1 MVNDQEETNVECVT
15 DEAAG
20 EVKNNEST
28 ADAASN
34 ANGKSASNDEEASAE
49 LLEKI
54 KSQVEV
60 LPSIRYTGLCRVSE
74 KSFMP
79 FSFFSAVLLWKCK
92 PAQGQV
98 SY

>member
-1 MVNDQEETNVECVT
+1 MVNDQEETNVECVGT

-28 ADAASN
+28 VDAANN
-34 ANGKSASNDEEASAE
+34 ANGENASNENEEASAE

-60 LPSIRYTGLCRVSE
+60 SSCA
-74 KSFMP
+74 
-79 FSFFSAVLLWKCK
+79 FFR
-92 PAQGQV
+92 
-98 SY
+98 